1 MAIDLKALGIT
12 EKEAEALIRREQ
24 NRKEKE
30 RRSWTRQRLL
40 IRKAKAAGIEVTDAE
55 IDAELNKGA
64 N

>member
-24 NRKEKE
+24 DRKAKE
-30 RRSWTRQRLL
+30 RRNWTKQRLL

-55 IDAELNKGA
+55 IDAEIAMK
-64 N
+64 

>member
-24 NRKEKE
+24 DRKAKE
-30 RRSWTRQRLL
+30 RRNWTKQRLL

-55 IDAELNKGA
+55 IDAELAMK
-64 N
+64 